1 MTARA
6 SAQLKAIRG
15 TSRPNRQPT
24 GSAIKRLIEPPPPP
38 EHLSESAKR
47 EWSSL
52 AAITV
57 KVGILGILTECD
69 LRSLELLSE
78 SLALESDLRAA
89 LREEGLLIEGR
100 TRVVEAHPAMR
111 HLELLRGKCL
121 RMLANFGLDPK
132 SRSSVDMHPQNSES
146 SFANNGRRG
155 PLVRYIK

>member
-15 TSRPNRQPT
+15 TSRPNRQRT
-24 GSAIKRLIEPPPPP
+24 GSALERLTEPPQPP

-47 EWSSL
+47 EWIRL
-52 AAITV
+52 AEITV
-57 KVGILGILTECD
+57 KVGILTECD

-78 SLALESDLRAA
+78 SLALECDLRAA

-100 TRVVEAHPAMR
+100 TGAVKAHPALR
-111 HLELLRGKCL
+111 HLELLRGNCL

-146 SFANNGRRG
+146 IFANNGRRG
-155 PLVRYIK
+155 PLARYIK